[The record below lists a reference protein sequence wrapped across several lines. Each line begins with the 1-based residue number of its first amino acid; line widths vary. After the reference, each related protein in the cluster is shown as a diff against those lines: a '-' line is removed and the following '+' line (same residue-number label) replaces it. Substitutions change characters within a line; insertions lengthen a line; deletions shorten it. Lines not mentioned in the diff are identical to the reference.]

1 MEIVGSFVPI
11 CRHPLRLRRRCQPNI
26 RNWPCNRALAAGVGA
41 AGATVATLAAAAK
54 LDFGA
59 LTGVCLALSSIV
71 LVCSMLG
78 RWGQPPRLG
87 RRVRASWG
95 LEDEDPLAAAVATF
109 KVTDRDTDEVFERK
123 QANPLAVR
131 DQLAIFLIAEL
142 NMEVYRAKRSASWE
156 YCRESCR
163 VRIARLSGAERQPTW
178 VGPRGAPCPHAGSA
192 RL

>member
-1 MEIVGSFVPI
+1 VLDLQIE
-11 CRHPLRLRRRCQPNI
+11 HLRLMVASVKKSDRA
-26 RNWPCNRALAAGVGA
+26 NRALAAGVGT

-59 LTGVCLALSSIV
+59 LTGVCLASSAIV

-87 RRVRASWG
+87 RRVRTSWG

-109 KVTDRDTDEVFERK
+109 KATDRETDEVFERK

-131 DQLAIFLIAEL
+131 DQLVIFLIAEL
-142 NMEVYRAKRSASWE
+142 NMEVYRAKRSASWAAAA
-156 YCRESCR
+156 YNILLLTL
-163 VRIARLSGAERQPTW
+163 VLGT
-178 VGPRGAPCPHAGSA
+178 VGLATS
-192 RL
+192 